1 MRRCVRC
8 GVEREAAWGVVC
20 TRCGR
25 FFCQD
30 HSTSEEWQEQVC
42 RACLDAEDAAR
53 PLYPASARPPSPASG
68 RRRLNR
74 ASRSTVERRTCWR
87 PSHSR
92 S

>member
-53 PLYPASARPPSPASG
+53 PL
-68 RRRLNR
+68 
-74 ASRSTVERRTCWR
+74 
-87 PSHSR
+87 
-92 S
+92 